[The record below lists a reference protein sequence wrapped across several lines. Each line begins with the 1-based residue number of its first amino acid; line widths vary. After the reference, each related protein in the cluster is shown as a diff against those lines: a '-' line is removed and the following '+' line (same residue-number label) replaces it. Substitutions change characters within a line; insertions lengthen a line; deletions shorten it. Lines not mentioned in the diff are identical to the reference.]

1 MAHSSD
7 HTPPQPILEFV
18 PIGLF
23 QTDVQGVWLYT
34 NPAWHKITQLSKT
47 ERHTW
52 TQHIDPT
59 QRDVVAA
66 AWSSAIREHRP
77 FSYEF
82 RFVRPD
88 DIVRWIT
95 TNARPTYS
103 PHGTYTGQ
111 VGTFEDITS
120 RKWAQEEL
128 IDYTEAIE
136 DAQRQIDQQA
146 KELLEAK
153 EIAEQAIGAKS
164 EFLASMSHEI
174 RTPMNGIIGMAGLLS
189 DTALSVEQRDYV
201 DTVRSS
207 ADASLTIIN
216 DILDFSKIEAGK
228 LSVES
233 IPFDLYVAIH
243 EVSDL
248 LAPKAAKKGLE
259 LIVRYGHNV
268 PSLVVGYLG
277 RIRQV
282 ITNLAGNAI
291 KFTHSGHVL
300 IHIQAENPQA
310 ENQNDAHVRLRFA
323 VEDTGIGIPA
333 EAQGQL
339 FEKFTQADASTTRKY
354 GGTGLGLAISKQ
366 LVELMGGEI
375 RVESIPGT
383 GSLFFFT
390 LSLPVH
396 HTPSMQPDSIIDLS
410 RVRIL
415 ILQRHPLVRTVLQE
429 QLAQWGIRSTGL
441 ASGPKALDALQA
453 AQTEGD
459 PYHMALVSDH
469 MVGFD
474 ADTFCATIKNMAAL
488 DELSLIM
495 LASAGIRG
503 DATRF
508 EQAGFADYLTQS
520 VSPIQLREALCRV
533 WVNRGTQAPL
543 VTPHIL
549 AEAKA
554 EMSTPSLTADIPQQ
568 SLRILLAEDNA
579 VNQKLAV
586 RLLQKIGCEHI
597 AVAQNGKQ
605 AVEML
610 ANGSYDLVFMDCQMP
625 EMDGY
630 EAAAEIRSRFSQHI
644 PIIAMTAN
652 AMQGDREKYLSAGM
666 DDYIS
671 KPIQPH
677 ALKDAVLKWTATISQ
692 TVDAST
698 NRTT

>member
-1 MAHSSD
+1 M
-7 HTPPQPILEFV
+7 
-18 PIGLF
+18 
-23 QTDVQGVWLYT
+23 YT

-103 PHGTYTGQ
+103 PRGTYTGQ

-136 DAQRQIDQQA
+136 DAQRQIEQQA

-153 EIAEQAIGAKS
+153 EIAEQATRAKS

-174 RTPMNGIIGMAGLLS
+174 PTPMNGIIGMAGLLS

-207 ADASLTIIN
+207 ADALLTIIN

-282 ITNLAGNAI
+282 ITNLAGNAS

-333 EAQGQL
+333 DAQGQL

-396 HTPSMQPDSIIDLS
+396 HTPSM
-410 RVRIL
+410 
-415 ILQRHPLVRTVLQE
+415 
-429 QLAQWGIRSTGL
+429 
-441 ASGPKALDALQA
+441 
-453 AQTEGD
+453 
-459 PYHMALVSDH
+459 
-469 MVGFD
+469 
-474 ADTFCATIKNMAAL
+474 
-488 DELSLIM
+488 
-495 LASAGIRG
+495 
-503 DATRF
+503 
-508 EQAGFADYLTQS
+508 
-520 VSPIQLREALCRV
+520 
-533 WVNRGTQAPL
+533 
-543 VTPHIL
+543 
-549 AEAKA
+549 
-554 EMSTPSLTADIPQQ
+554 
-568 SLRILLAEDNA
+568 
-579 VNQKLAV
+579 
-586 RLLQKIGCEHI
+586 
-597 AVAQNGKQ
+597 
-605 AVEML
+605 
-610 ANGSYDLVFMDCQMP
+610 
-625 EMDGY
+625 
-630 EAAAEIRSRFSQHI
+630 
-644 PIIAMTAN
+644 
-652 AMQGDREKYLSAGM
+652 
-666 DDYIS
+666 
-671 KPIQPH
+671 
-677 ALKDAVLKWTATISQ
+677 
-692 TVDAST
+692 
-698 NRTT
+698 